1 MQIIA
6 VDHIRSK
13 PMSRFTYNTALI
25 TGASSGIGAAFART
39 LARPGCRL
47 VLVARRS
54 DRLQALASELEQQ
67 GAQVETLPADL
78 ASEQG
83 IQAVAQKIAS
93 EPHLDLLINNAG
105 FGIHGPFASEPV
117 EIQAAMLRVHDEAP
131 LRLTHAALQ
140 GMLARRHGAIINVSS
155 VSAYLSSADGVV
167 YAATKSFLTT
177 FSRAL
182 HKGLRGTGVRIQAL
196 CPGFTHTEFHEPSA
210 IMDMDVQR
218 IPAILWMDANRV
230 VAVSLK
236 ALERDQAVVIPGSIY
251 KLAVFFARL
260 GFA

>member
-1 MQIIA
+1 
-6 VDHIRSK
+6 
-13 PMSRFTYNTALI
+13 MSRFTCNTALI
-25 TGASSGIGAAFART
+25 TGASSGIGAAFARA
-39 LARPGCRL
+39 LAGPGCRL
-47 VLVARRS
+47 VLVARRA
-54 DRLQALASELEQQ
+54 DRLQTLASELEQR
-67 GAQVETLPADL
+67 GTQVETLTADL

-83 IQAVAQKIAS
+83 IQAVVEKISS

-117 EIQAAMLRVHDEAP
+117 EVQAAMLRVHDEAP
-131 LRLTHAALQ
+131 MRLSHAALQ

-155 VSAYLSSADGVV
+155 VSAYLSSADSVV
-167 YAATKSFLTT
+167 YAATKSFLAT
-177 FSRAL
+177 FSVAL
-182 HKGLRGTGVRIQAL
+182 HKGLRRTGVRIQAL
-196 CPGFTHTEFHEPSA
+196 CPGFTHTEFHEPSD
-210 IMDMDVQR
+210 IMDMDVHR

>member
-1 MQIIA
+1 
-6 VDHIRSK
+6 
-13 PMSRFTYNTALI
+13 MSRFTCNTALI
-25 TGASSGIGAAFART
+25 TGASSGIGAAFARA
-39 LARPGCRL
+39 LAGPGCRL
-47 VLVARRS
+47 VLVARRA

-67 GAQVETLPADL
+67 GAQVETLTADL

-105 FGIHGPFASEPV
+105 FGIHGPFASEPI

-140 GMLARRHGAIINVSS
+140 GMLALSHGAIINVSS

-182 HKGLRGTGVRIQAL
+182 HKGLRRTGVRIQAL
-196 CPGFTHTEFHEPSA
+196 CPGFTHTGFHEPSD
-210 IMDMDVQR
+210 IMDMDVHR
-218 IPAILWMDANRV
+218 IPAILWMDARKV
-230 VAVSLK
+230 VAVSLR
-236 ALERDQAVVIPGSIY
+236 ALERDQAVVVPGSIY
-251 KLAVFFARL
+251 KLAVLFGRL
-260 GFA
+260 GFV